1 MISRVASGIR
11 ARTGPT
17 VAVALVAI
25 AVTFLAA
32 AGALAGQ
39 DSWSMSGQG
48 ITNWRFQPGE
58 TELNPGNVSSLA
70 PAWVATLAGDISAT
84 PAVVDGEVYVPDWG
98 GKIWKLDAKTGAVI
112 WSKSVAT
119 ITGIPDTGFPR
130 PISRTSPAVVNDVV
144 VFGSQAGAWLIA
156 LKRNSG
162 EAQVEGPARHAS
174 HGRGHAVTHGAQGG
188 RVRRRGLPGGVRSS
202 PRTRSIHAARSAAA
216 CWP

>member
-1 MISRVASGIR
+1 
-11 ARTGPT
+11 

-58 TELNPGNVSSLA
+58 TDLAPGNVGSLV

-98 GKIWKLDAKTGAVI
+98 GKIWKLDAKTGDVI

-144 VFGSQAGAWLIA
+144 VFGSQSGAWLIA
-156 LKRNSG
+156 LKRTTG
-162 EAQVEGPARHAS
+162 EVKWKTQLDAHPTAVVTQSPTVPGPPIPCAS
-174 HGRGHAVTHGAQGG
+174 LRAMATTWM
-188 RVRRRGLPGGVRSS
+188 PSWRS
-202 PRTRSIHAARSAAA
+202 T
-216 CWP
+216 